1 MAENGTINM
10 NQKEIKR
17 SEILKMAVEKRIT
30 QKEGAQRI
38 GISERHLR
46 RLLAQYRE
54 GGPEAI
60 VSRQRGKMSNNRMSN
75 EKREKVLENL
85 KTEYEGFGPT
95 LAS

>member
-1 MAENGTINM
+1 
-10 NQKEIKR
+10 
-17 SEILKMAVEKRIT
+17 
-30 QKEGAQRI
+30 
-38 GISERHLR
+38 
-46 RLLAQYRE
+46 LLAQYRE

-85 KTEYEGFGPT
+85 KTEYQGFGPT